1 MIYHAIMWRYIL
13 EASCNYLSWY
23 DRDNRLNSFSTIQ
36 YFSKSIM
43 IGYALLSL
51 ALDFAL
57 DFLTATSGSLV
68 SQALFSPFSSP
79 FLCEKYKLTKTDS
92 CTQLQSVSKTEC
104 FFCFHHLPLQTG
116 MAIWKYY
123 CFIIFTMYF

>member
-1 MIYHAIMWRYIL
+1 
-13 EASCNYLSWY
+13 
-23 DRDNRLNSFSTIQ
+23 
-36 YFSKSIM
+36 M

-92 CTQLQSVSKTEC
+92 CTQSPKLSASSASTIYLYKQAWQSENITA
-104 FFCFHHLPLQTG
+104 L
-116 MAIWKYY
+116 
-123 CFIIFTMYF
+123 